1 MKLRLIAAG
10 IAAFGLSAGMALA
23 QTAPAN
29 PANPPQPPP
38 ANKPVLSYAIGFDL
52 GKDLVNPG
60 MDVDLNAVI
69 KGLQDGY
76 AKRAP
81 QYPTEQMEGQL
92 VALQMRMVAQA
103 RAEYERQTSENKAAS
118 TAFLAQ
124 NRTKPG
130 ITVLPNGIQ
139 YRVIEPG
146 SGAKPTADSTVQVH
160 FRGSVSS
167 GREFANTLAT
177 QDAQPSTHVVKEFPV
192 PGIREVLPLMA
203 TGARWEVFL
212 PPEQGF
218 GDNPRSPVGPGQA
231 LVFEVRLVSVK

>member
-10 IAAFGLSAGMALA
+10 MAALGLSASVALA
-23 QTAPAN
+23 QTA

-38 ANKPVLSYAIGFDL
+38 ANKPVLSYAIGFDM
-52 GKDLVNPG
+52 GKDLVGPN
-60 MDVDLNAVI
+60 MDIDLNAVI

-76 AKRAP
+76 AKREP
-81 QYPTEQMEGQL
+81 QYPAEQMERQL
-92 VALQMRMVAQA
+92 VALQMRLADQA
-103 RAEYERQTSENKAAS
+103 RAEFERQASANKSAS
-118 TAFLAQ
+118 DAFLAQ
-124 NRTKPG
+124 NRGKPG

-146 SGAKPTADSTVQVH
+146 SGAKPTANSTVQLH

-177 QDAQPSTHVVKEFPV
+177 QDAQPSTHVVSEFPV

-203 TGARWEVFL
+203 AGSRWEVFL
-212 PPEQGF
+212 PPDQGF
-218 GDNPRSPVGPGQA
+218 GNNPRSPVGPGQA
-231 LVFEVRLVSVK
+231 LVFEVRLISVK

>member
-10 IAAFGLSAGMALA
+10 MAALGLSASMALA
-23 QTAPAN
+23 QTA

-38 ANKPVLSYAIGFDL
+38 ANKPVLSYAIGFDM
-52 GKDLVNPG
+52 GKDLVQPG
-60 MDVDLNAVI
+60 MDIDLNAVI

-76 AKRAP
+76 AKRAA

-92 VALQMRMVAQA
+92 VALQMRLASQA
-103 RAEYERQTSENKAAS
+103 RADFERQANENKAAS
-118 TAFLAQ
+118 DAFLAQ
-124 NRTKPG
+124 NRGKPG

-146 SGAKPTADSTVQVH
+146 TGAKPTPKSTVQVH

-177 QDAQPSTHVVKEFPV
+177 QDAQPTTHVVEEFPV
-192 PGIREVLPLMA
+192 PGIREVLPLM
-203 TGARWEVFL
+203 GAGSRWEVFL
-212 PPEQGF
+212 PPEMGF
-218 GDNPRSPVGPGQA
+218 GNNPRSPVGPGQA
-231 LVFEVRLVSVK
+231 LVFEVRLISVK